1 MLNKKVFISS
11 SIVIGL
17 TVMYALQNGGGN
29 TQETQLVKPQSQKV
43 SNYKEVF
50 EEKEIVSRMEEIAE
64 LHELEKLN
72 DDVSSLIEEA
82 DEIIAQNKL
91 TLEPQTATSQNNT
104 NNEKLT
110 NELKA
115 LQLELEELSH
125 EG

>member
-1 MLNKKVFISS
+1 M
-11 SIVIGL
+11 
-17 TVMYALQNGGGN
+17 GGN